1 MVIVVDTIANHQ
13 FIHTATSVTHTSSG
27 DATNLHTGSRQ
38 RRGAEE
44 QKNSIHRTENS
55 QSDNDFLFY
64 YLAMSINIH
73 FCVRLS
79 VCLAVFS
86 PANSFSNCDFSI
98 FFSVFGCDEQSDGI
112 QLQWYRTIR
121 SMRASDL
128 NSETFWMRRKVNE
141 TRVVLSGYNFFFQPN
156 RWNVENAIQCQR
168 TTEREKAEKKTFWI
182 NRLLSTWN
190 STNECTLVYKYI
202 CIARRGHP
210 TGP

>member
-86 PANSFSNCDFSI
+86 PANSFSNWDFSI
-98 FFSVFGCDEQSDGI
+98 FFRFSVAMSKVTAFNCNDTAQFAACEQVIWIVKHSGCAGK
-112 QLQWYRTIR
+112 W
-121 SMRASDL
+121 
-128 NSETFWMRRKVNE
+128 
-141 TRVVLSGYNFFFQPN
+141 TRHELFFQDITKKFQPN

-190 STNECTLVYKYI
+190 STNECTLVHKYI